1 VTAEDGFA
9 VLEEEA
15 RKATAAEKAT
25 KSLNG
30 SVVRLIQGKSPQ
42 AVFFANL
49 ACRLERVVDWTQPTG
64 CTNGKLIK
72 FNPDFVGGLTPAQ
85 ADGFLVHEVCH
96 VAFLHPYRMG
106 ARDPELANI
115 AMDLAINSVLLD
127 SGFQLPSGGCVA
139 GKGEFSNL
147 PSGLSFEEYYAILS
161 ERPKE
166 PEDDQQDE
174 DEDGGG
180 SDEEDEDSDQDEP
193 ADDED
198 DDESDGDGDQD
209 DEGDDA
215 DDQQEGKGGDGEPDE
230 PGEDGDGGGDGESDE
245 PGEDADADGGGDGPA
260 GADPGGCGG
269 VEPPPT
275 PAEARQGEA
284 EARTAV
290 LMAGEA
296 AKGRGDVGAGLQGL
310 IGSAAKPPVDWR
322 DVLREFVSQKA
333 RDGRSWNRVSRRH
346 IASGL
351 YMPGRF
357 SRKLG
362 RVAVLVDTSG
372 STQPYLAAFGA
383 ALDDILS
390 EFDCEAVVAYHDVP
404 VQKVSEWEPGDE
416 PFELE
421 NIGGGGTSHVPVFDW
436 LAKLEDEPTC
446 AVAFTDC
453 YTTYH
458 PVPAG
463 VPVLWAVCG
472 NPAAKPPYGQVVH
485 LTKD

>member
-1 VTAEDGFA
+1 MTPEDGFA

-30 SVVRLIQGKSPQ
+30 SVVRLIQGRTPQ
-42 AVFFANL
+42 AAFFANL

-72 FNPDFVGGLTPAQ
+72 FNPDFVNGLTPAQ

-106 ARDPELANI
+106 ARDPERSNI
-115 AMDLAINSVLLD
+115 SMDLAINGVLLD
-127 SGFQLPSGGCVA
+127 SGFQLPDGGCVA
-139 GKGEFSNL
+139 GKGEYGHL

-166 PEDDQQDE
+166 PEDDQQEQDDE
-174 DEDGGG
+174 EDGGG
-180 SDEEDEDSDQDEP
+180 SEDDDSDDEGSTQDEP
-193 ADDED
+193 DDE
-198 DDESDGDGDQD
+198 DGDGDQD
-209 DEGDDA
+209 EPSDGS

-230 PGEDGDGGGDGESDE
+230 PDESSEGDGGGDG
-245 PGEDADADGGGDGPA
+245 GAGPS
-260 GADPGGCGG
+260 DPGGCGG
-269 VEPPPT
+269 VEPPPN

-296 AKGRGDVGAGLQGL
+296 AKGRGDVGAGLRGL
-310 IGSAAKPPVDWR
+310 IGAAAKPPVDWR

-333 RDGRSWNRVSRRH
+333 RDGRSWCRVSRRH

-362 RVAVLVDTSG
+362 KVAVLVDTSG

-436 LAKLEDEPTC
+436 LAKLTDEPTC
-446 AVAFTDC
+446 VVAFTDGF
-453 YTTYH
+453 TTL
-458 PVPAG
+458 PDRFPEI
-463 VPVLWAVCG
+463 PLLWAIAG
-472 NPAAKPPYGQVVH
+472 NDSFLAPSGSMVRIE
-485 LTKD
+485 L